1 MKILVCAD
9 GSEHSKKALAQAA
22 LIAESKSV
30 NEVAVIHVYEG
41 GQSASPLFVI
51 SEKQEK
57 LIKLVAEELTEERN
71 RIISDALKVF
81 EKVDVKTR
89 AILKE
94 GHPSHTI
101 ISVAER
107 DGFNM
112 IFIGS
117 RGLSGFE
124 KVFLGSISNAVV
136 QEARNC
142 SVVVVK

>member
-9 GSEHSKKALAQAA
+9 GSEYSKKALAQAA
-22 LIAESKSV
+22 SIADSQSID
-30 NEVAVIHVYEG
+30 EVAVIHVYEG
-41 GQSASPLFVI
+41 GQSAAPLFVI
-51 SEKQEK
+51 SEKQEN
-57 LIKLVAEELTEERN
+57 LMKLVAEELTEERDK
-71 RIISDALKVF
+71 IISEALKIF
-81 EKVDVKTR
+81 ENVDVKTR
-89 AILKE
+89 AIIKE

-101 ISVAER
+101 VSVAEK

-117 RGLSGFE
+117 RGLSGLE
-124 KVFLGSISNAVV
+124 KVFLGSVSNAVV

>member
-9 GSEHSKKALAQAA
+9 GSEHSKKALEQAA
-22 LIAESKSV
+22 LIAECNNI

-41 GQSASPLFVI
+41 GQSAAPLFVI
-51 SEKQEK
+51 SEKQKK
-57 LIKLVAEELTEERN
+57 LMKLVAEELTEERN
-71 RIISDALKVF
+71 LIIANALQVF

-89 AILKE
+89 AIIKE

-101 ISVAER
+101 VKIAEKN
-107 DGFNM
+107 GFDM

-117 RGLSGFE
+117 RGLSGLG
-124 KVFLGSISNAVV
+124 KVFLGSVSNAVV

-142 SVVVVK
+142 SVVIVK

>member
-22 LIAESKSV
+22 SIADSQSID
-30 NEVAVIHVYEG
+30 EVAVIHVYEG
-41 GQSASPLFVI
+41 GQSAAPLFVI
-51 SEKQEK
+51 SEKQEN
-57 LIKLVAEELTEERN
+57 LMKLVAEELTEERDK
-71 RIISDALKVF
+71 IISEALKIF
-81 EKVDVKTR
+81 ENVDVKTR
-89 AILKE
+89 AIIKE

-101 ISVAER
+101 VSIAEK

-117 RGLSGFE
+117 RGLSGLE
-124 KVFLGSISNAVV
+124 KVFLGSVSNAVV